1 MSNLKMLYV
10 ELGFYA
16 LNLLLFQLIRLN
28 FFDYGA
34 ERLLFSFKVMLQIT
48 KKNSEHGIWKTLQ
61 IYGFKKH

>member
-48 KKNSEHGIWKTLQ
+48 KKKFRARYMENSSNLWI
-61 IYGFKKH
+61 